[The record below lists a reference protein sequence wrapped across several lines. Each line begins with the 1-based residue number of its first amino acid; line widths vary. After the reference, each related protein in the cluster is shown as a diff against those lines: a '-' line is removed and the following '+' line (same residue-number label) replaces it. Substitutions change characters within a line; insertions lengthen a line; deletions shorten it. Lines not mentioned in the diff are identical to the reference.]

1 MIAGPLIASKT
12 MFEFQ
17 SKHSSVVPSVIFGLV
32 AIDEQEITF
41 PGLILFGLSDAQ
53 DVRRKTETS
62 NAAITF
68 IENLHPFLQVP

>member
-1 MIAGPLIASKT
+1 LAQRELKNGKPLIEDMRFKDKISR
-12 MFEFQ
+12 
-17 SKHSSVVPSVIFGLV
+17 V